1 VARELD
7 DVLLRKKLMPSH
19 EPKLIADCCRE
30 VAGIAGD
37 AAEIGVWK
45 GEGAALI
52 CRLLPGSTVYL
63 FDTFAG
69 FPATMKSDRDQKW
82 PPFQWGDTSEDEVRQ
97 AIQPASNFRLVKGVF
112 PDSAAGLQPALKFV
126 HIDVDLYKS
135 TLAAL
140 EWAWP
145 LLVPGGVILDDD
157 YKCPS
162 CPGALA
168 AVNEFCQQ
176 QGIQVVVEGTRA
188 ILRRPK

>member
-1 VARELD
+1 MAWQLD

-19 EPKLIADCCRE
+19 DPRLITDCCRE

-52 CRLLPGSTVYL
+52 CRLLPESTVYL

-69 FPATMKSDRDQKW
+69 FPTSMKSEKDRKW
-82 PPFQWGDTSEDEVRQ
+82 PADAWQETSIELVRNNLR
-97 AIQPASNFRLVKGVF
+97 PAANYRIISGVF
-112 PDSAAGLQPALKFV
+112 PDTAAKMQPALKFV

-145 LLVPGGVILDDD
+145 LLVPGGIILDDD
-157 YKCPS
+157 YQCSS

-168 AVNEFCQQ
+168 AVNEFCQRH
-176 QGIQVVVEGTRA
+176 GINVKADNERA
-188 ILRRPK
+188 ILRRPT